1 MTSVTDT
8 GGYQQDLE
16 DENESIASLVIQKDG
31 SLKVQG
37 TESLLLA
44 AYRPFSSL
52 LLTDLFLPYS
62 LQTFFFLT
70 PTFVLAPRTN
80 RGMPAYVPQGQSSI
94 KQTVVL

>member
-44 AYRPFSSL
+44 ADRPFSSL
-52 LLTDLFLPYS
+52 LLTDVFLPYS
-62 LQTFFFLT
+62 NRSLGTKDQPWNACLYT
-70 PTFVLAPRTN
+70 ARTE
-80 RGMPAYVPQGQSSI
+80 
-94 KQTVVL
+94 